1 MQALLSFFSSVLVAV
16 ISLAGVVYTSRKQHS
31 STISEV
37 TTQIALMR
45 KDIEN
50 LDEKVQKHNGV
61 IERTYALE
69 NAVSILDEQV
79 KVANHRISDL
89 EKGA

>member
-1 MQALLSFFSSVLVAV
+1 MEAWLSFLGSVLVAI
-16 ISLAGVVYTSRKQHS
+16 ISLTGVVYTSKKQHS
-31 STISEV
+31 STIAEV

-69 NAVSILDEQV
+69 SAVTLLDEQV
-79 KVANHRISDL
+79 KVANHRIEDL